1 MPFERTGPTP
11 RRIAVI
17 GGGISGLGAAHLL
30 AGEHAVVLFEAERR
44 LGGHARTV
52 MAGRNGDQPVD
63 TGFIVFNKVNYPHL
77 TRLFETLDV
86 PVAESDMSFGASVG
100 GGWMEYGTTTNRAFL
115 AQPRNLMRP
124 RFWGMFRDMVHFN
137 RNALEASREPGL
149 TIGGLLDKL
158 GTGAWF
164 RDYYI
169 TPLSG
174 AIWSTPTRGILD
186 FPAEAMI
193 RFFANHNL
201 LGLSGQH
208 QWFTVRGGSVEYV
221 RRLAARLDRQGVE
234 TRLGAPVAAVRRTP
248 GGVLVRARGGEWEL
262 FDEVVLATH
271 SDVTLRLLADASAG
285 ERAALAAIRYQPNE
299 AVLHADPSVMPRRKA
314 VWSSWNWSQPEGLRD
329 DRIDLTY
336 WMNKLQS
343 IPHEDPLFV
352 TLNPNRPIDERR
364 VHDVA
369 TFHHPVYDLAA
380 LDAQAHLRAMNGKAS
395 TWFAGAWMKNGFHED
410 GLASAHDVAEGLRL
424 KLVEQGAVAA

>member
-1 MPFERTGPTP
+1 MPFERTGPTA

-17 GGGISGLGAAHLL
+17 GGGISGLMAAHLL
-30 AGEHAVVLFEAERR
+30 ARDHAVVLFEAERR

-52 MAGRNGDQPVD
+52 MAGRHGNQPVD
-63 TGFIVFNKVNYPHL
+63 TGFIVFNKVNYPNL

-86 PVAESDMSFGASVG
+86 PIAQSDMSFGASVG

-115 AQPRNLMRP
+115 AQKRNLLRP

-137 RNALEASREPGL
+137 RNALSASREPDL
-149 TIGGLLDKL
+149 TIGGLLEKL

-208 QWFTVRGGSVEYV
+208 QWFTVRGGSAEYV

-234 TRLGAPVAAVRRTP
+234 TRLDAAVAAVRRTP
-248 GGVLVRARGGEWEL
+248 GGVLVRTRGGEWEL
-262 FDEVVLATH
+262 YDEVVLATH
-271 SDVTLRLLADASAG
+271 SDVTLRLLADATAS
-285 ERAALAAIRYQPNE
+285 ERAALGAIRYQPNE
-299 AVLHADPSVMPRRKA
+299 AVLHADPSAMPRRRA
-314 VWSSWNWSQPEGLRD
+314 VWSSWNWSQAEGPRA

-336 WMNKLQS
+336 WMNNLQP
-343 IPHEDPLFV
+343 IPREDPLFV
-352 TLNPNRPIDERR
+352 TLNPNRPIDERLI
-364 VHDVA
+364 HDVT
-369 TFHHPVYDLAA
+369 TFRHPVYDLAA
-380 LDAQAHLRAMNGKAS
+380 LQAQAQLRALNGRAG

-410 GLASAHDVAEGLRL
+410 GLASALDVVAGLKERL
-424 KLVEQGAVAA
+424 AQGALAA